1 MKDVLEGALDSAA
14 QQQFTQQGSV
24 RSQQVEPFQVMA
36 ILAQAQ
42 QLQAQ
47 GVDVIHLE
55 VGEPDF
61 PTAEPIINAGIQAL
75 RDGNTGYTPALGLPE
90 LREKIAQYYHQ
101 RFAVRIQPERVVLA
115 PGASGALLLL
125 AAARLNPGDGLLLAN
140 PGYPCNKQFARVF
153 EAHAQLIDTGPADN
167 FQLTPEHI
175 QQHWHDRTKAA
186 LVASPSNPTGTVLS
200 PEELARLAAAVRQQ
214 GGELWVDEIYQGL
227 NYGADAHT
235 VLSVADDAVVLNSFS
250 KFFGMT
256 GWRLGWAIVP
266 EEWVP
271 GLEALAQNLFLAPP
285 TPSQYAALAAFSPDS
300 MAIFEQR
307 RLELA
312 ERREYMLNALPAL
325 GFVIPAQPQGAFYVY
340 ADASH
345 FTQDSLAWCQQ
356 VLKETGVAITPG
368 VDFGDPTNTHV
379 RFAFTT
385 GIERLQEAIER
396 LQRFLI

>member
-42 QLQAQ
+42 KLQAQ